1 MREATRPLSIP
12 CAEARLLS
20 LLKHKFKNKL
30 YSLDASTIDRCL
42 NVFPWANANIYKAR
56 WQIELFFKWIKQN
69 LKIKS
74 FLGTSRNAVMTQ
86 TWIAMCMY

>member
-1 MREATRPLSIP
+1 MRR
-12 CAEARLLS
+12 AEARLLS

-56 WQIELFFKWIKQN
+56 WQIELFFKWILNCGEVTRHN
-69 LKIKS
+69 LVFHPIK
-74 FLGTSRNAVMTQ
+74 LP
-86 TWIAMCMY
+86 